1 MKKII
6 NWVKFRISIIGFY
19 IGIGISGVDK
29 VLKSED
35 HSISEKNK
43 KNTRKLHSNDTLEK
57 FYAGKADEKYTQQY
71 YEILKKADLFM
82 KKSTARRMAEVAD
95 RFGMSLGREI
105 IKGEKVDEHF
115 GFFDEKH
122 INAGKTLE
130 DALKLEIE
138 ERRTKDDDL
147 TVIHM
152 VDNKPYVA
160 GIVDGIELALLSNIE
175 RARRMKFPISIV
187 RENDEITNK
196 LEMLTEFL
204 HVKRLDDE
212 HSQVEFFINNKFKIN
227 TIPDDNDIFK
237 EIINIKEIW
246 FNGKYDDKY
255 GFNVLKFL
263 KRYNHNDTYEVLKF
277 FVKNVEIIEVKN

>member
-6 NWVKFRISIIGFY
+6 NWIRFRISIIGFY

-35 HSISEKNK
+35 HSINEKDK

-82 KKSTARRMAEVAD
+82 KKSTSRRMAEVAD

-122 INAGKTLE
+122 INSGKTLE
-130 DALKLEIE
+130 EALKLEID

-147 TVIHM
+147 IVIHM

-187 RENDEITNK
+187 RENDEILNK

-277 FVKNVEIIEVKN
+277 FVKNVEIINIEK

>member
-6 NWVKFRISIIGFY
+6 NWIRFRISIIGFY

-35 HSISEKNK
+35 HSINEKDK

-82 KKSTARRMAEVAD
+82 KKSTSRRMAEVAD

-122 INAGKTLE
+122 INSGKTLE
-130 DALKLEIE
+130 EALKLEID

-147 TVIHM
+147 IVIHM

-187 RENDEITNK
+187 RENDEILNK

-212 HSQVEFFINNKFKIN
+212 HSQVEFFINKKFK
-227 TIPDDNDIFK
+227 TQSIPDDSDIFK

-263 KRYNHNDTYEVLKF
+263 KRYDHNETYEVLKF
-277 FVKNVEIIEVKN
+277 FVKNIEIINIEK